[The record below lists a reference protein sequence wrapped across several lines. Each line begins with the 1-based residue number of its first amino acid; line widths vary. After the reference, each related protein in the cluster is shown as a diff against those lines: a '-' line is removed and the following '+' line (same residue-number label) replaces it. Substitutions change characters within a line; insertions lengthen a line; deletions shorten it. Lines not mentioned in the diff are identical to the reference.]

1 MCRLGCLGLVVRMD
15 GERSV
20 KTLMEGTAG
29 EGRIKGRVRLRWIDY
44 VEFELGNVVL
54 KRWRS

>member
-1 MCRLGCLGLVVRMD
+1 MD